1 MEMKIKE
8 RERENEME
16 TEYGERMKR
25 RVRRGSEMKS
35 KEKEGE

>member
-1 MEMKIKE
+1 
-8 RERENEME
+8 ME

-35 KEKEGE
+35 KEKRGSEE